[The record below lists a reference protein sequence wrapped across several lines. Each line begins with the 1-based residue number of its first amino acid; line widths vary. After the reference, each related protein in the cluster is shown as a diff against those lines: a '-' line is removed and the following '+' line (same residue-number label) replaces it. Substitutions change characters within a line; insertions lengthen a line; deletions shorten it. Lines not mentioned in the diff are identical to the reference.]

1 MGISCE
7 GGSHFCVLF
16 VATKQLIL
24 AVFGNRFR
32 VAYMDSLEVQCVVLH
47 KTIPTFS
54 DFRNGAA

>member
-24 AVFGNRFR
+24 AVFGNRFYAEY
-32 VAYMDSLEVQCVVLH
+32 VASLEVQCV
-47 KTIPTFS
+47 IF
-54 DFRNGAA
+54 A